1 MIDIGLL
8 RKFYS
13 DDFISS
19 LPRNSRL
26 YKILTTDLPQ
36 TENLR
41 MEINECLDLVYRYE
55 LLDADLEARLR
66 SPDGQMWQ
74 SAMNEL
80 RVALKLETI
89 FGKDCLTWRPEG
101 DKQKV
106 GEFELNSK
114 GNKPL
119 FIEVKSVF
127 PRELEQMGKRL
138 ILNLQKYVE
147 KSPYPLTL
155 DITVIE
161 LGDSDNFS
169 NRRFLP
175 FLKQNLSAIKEQEI
189 TEQPVELPIYSDE
202 ITNTK
207 LGIRVLPIPPEPSS
221 KESHLGV
228 SSLGVRFVN
237 NEDYI
242 KHSLSK
248 AYSQIPKNE
257 TKCLIILC
265 SETEFPI
272 DERAML
278 NALLG
283 TLAYRIYRE
292 KERKNMPFRKPDGY
306 FQPDRNT
313 YISAVGLFD
322 SKIVE
327 SEIIS
332 SFELY
337 HNPHARNPLQRTV
350 FSGKEIR
357 QLVRKKDREMEWI
370 D

>member
-1 MIDIGLL
+1 
-8 RKFYS
+8 
-13 DDFISS
+13 
-19 LPRNSRL
+19 
-26 YKILTTDLPQ
+26 
-36 TENLR
+36 

-55 LLDADLEARLR
+55 LLNADLEARLR

-106 GEFELNSK
+106 GEFELNTK

-127 PRELEQMGKRL
+127 PRELEQMGRRL

-257 TKCLIILC
+257 TNCLVILY
-265 SETEFPI
+265 SETEFPL
-272 DERAML
+272 DDRAML
-278 NALLG
+278 NALFG
-283 TLAYRIYRE
+283 TLAYRIYSSAE
-292 KERKNMPFRKPDGY
+292 KHKNTAFRKPDGY

-313 YISAVGLFD
+313 HFSAIGLFD
-322 SKIVE
+322 SRIIDC
-327 SEIIS
+327 EIIS
-332 SFELY
+332 TLEIY
-337 HNPHARNPLQRTV
+337 HNPFAKNHLESNL
-350 FSGKEIR
+350 FSDKGVR
-357 QLVRKKDREMEWI
+357 QLVKKDSTDMKWI